1 MFLTELCHE
10 LKNYFLRNREADIH
24 SGTFTIS
31 EGVIEPLS
39 FLAEG
44 QYYRIVGSAFND
56 GVHIYEGE
64 TGTLVDE
71 TFEGAVWAMSV
82 PPSVVALASEI
93 ETWIADNS
101 EAMNSPYQSESFG
114 GYSYSK
120 GSTASG
126 AGGYTWVDQFAGRL
140 KNWRRIHL

>member
-1 MFLTELCHE
+1 MMLTELCHE
-10 LKNYFLRNREADIH
+10 LKNYFLRNREADVH

-39 FLAEG
+39 FLAKG
-44 QYYRIVGSAFND
+44 QYYRIVGSVFND
-56 GVHIYEGE
+56 GVHKYGDEE
-64 TGTLVDE
+64 DSLVDE
-71 TFEGAVWAMSV
+71 TFEGAVWAMAV
-82 PPSVVALASEI
+82 PPAVVALASEI
-93 ETWIADNS
+93 ETWVTDNA

-120 GSTASG
+120 GSTESG
-126 AGGYTWVDQFAGRL
+126 AGGYTWVDQFAGKL